1 MNEKLYNILKDK
13 GVNLPPNLDDFNKMI
28 EEDEKLKNNL
38 SKFITQNNL
47 DISLESKKKSLF
59 SESPSQE
66 TSTEFQDEDEDGVF
80 GTVSDYLSN
89 VFSSFKRGYA
99 RGSAAEEATDI
110 LNPLAE
116 VDYQQIA
123 ETEKTLEVLED
134 NKSEV
139 LKDFEAK
146 GFGGLRF
153 LRASPEMFGEVLG
166 MMFRTT
172 FSDKAL
178 SVGAA
183 GGATA
188 GAATLGVGAVPAA
201 LGSTLVA
208 SSYISEFGST
218 VLDTIREKTNED
230 GTSKY
235 DLSDPTDLL
244 KAFSDEKLIAEAK
257 QNGQERGIP
266 VAVLDALT
274 MKATGAA
281 IRTIKGVGKT
291 ANIKRAVTGTLVEST
306 GGGTGEAAAQYFDKG
321 EIEDGQSIAL
331 EFLLE
336 SVGGSPVVAYNML
349 TAEKIN
355 TVQNKE
361 IQEKLN
367 TIRDRSFIETDPVV
381 LEQLSTLRNDLV
393 KQKNINNQKTAENL
407 SQENVNDSKEI
418 TDLVK
423 QLENTKEAQK
433 KSTTEESRKLFED
446 QTKSLEEDIEFK
458 RKILENTKKK
468 NEFFALG
475 EKINNKETLTDQE
488 QKTYDDNKDMVD
500 RVFNLV
506 KKQKDKAGK
515 KIDDKVDSSTLND
528 SDKNFLG
535 KLFDKINFFP
545 EFISQ
550 RYEQSQELR
559 KLNAIEEIKEGKIA
573 EYKNYAVEKYNEYKS
588 IIDKVSKKGQNVLE
602 DFNTKIIDFA
612 LQNEIKGKVFN
623 ETQLKQEIKNIND
636 ANGLDVDVDKTV
648 DLVKKMMIEI
658 EGLSQKILDNQIYQ
672 NVYGKKTAQEN
683 KKRKEKIKIKESEL
697 KIEKDAAKKKILQ
710 NEIKELKKPFVNPLD
725 VIKENLGKY
734 LTRSYRFFS
743 DKNFKLSDT
752 KADALKEAKKKFE
765 SGFIK
770 EYQIKNKK
778 NPKGKDFDEIMEKAE
793 NKANDYIDKLEGY
806 LESQRPNF
814 KQTLNEGI
822 SFDNVD
828 MVINPE
834 TTKKIDNLNKSLG
847 ILQKRKD
854 LDSILRTFL
863 GEYKDLGSRYV
874 SSIDKMTKLQYEQKF
889 FEDIVNTFQGDL
901 IQDVKPAEGD
911 FKYFDTGSPTNP
923 LNGKFIDSKLFDTL
937 TRVEKE
943 TTFLPPYFLN
953 FMRKAKTVWNPPNS
967 RKNITGNIFAM
978 VQNGY
983 FLKNETGLSSAVV
996 KLVRNSTRSLL
1007 TQDIPAEIKDIFS
1020 RASKQG
1026 LMNQSIGLN
1035 NLINEGSVILDILGN
1050 DNQQSRIQ
1058 RGYDYVTKFDDKLK
1072 RFYGRV
1078 DDFAKMVAF
1087 EMESS
1092 QKSLQEFGV
1101 KYSELTDVQ
1110 KKSIDKAAAEKVK
1123 NTFPTWSRIPDW
1135 YKKGFNLSGIDN
1147 QTLRDYTESA
1157 LDLTISKRGFLGDFV
1172 PFKLETL
1179 RTYVNSIRE
1188 IGTTAKKI
1196 KEIRNQIKQ
1205 ESDTNKLE
1213 KLKVR
1218 EDAYLSEYRRRLTG
1232 SIGIGASQSFMKVA
1246 LPVLAVSSI
1255 KKAFDENE
1263 QEEDLRKNE
1272 RSYKSI
1278 RKFYPQWMD
1287 GHTLINDFN
1296 NMSFNKEENRYEI
1309 TTFDYSLENP
1319 YSLILDPMMN
1329 VLKGDIDES
1338 GFIGTLGEVNDLVEP
1353 NMLLKAISE
1362 ITRGQDVYGNEIN
1375 TDELPSYLLK
1385 QIAPP
1390 SMIHAYRNTMDMKE
1404 KGFTLGKL
1412 TDTMIESLIIRDY
1425 VFSPDQQ
1432 FSFELRDF
1440 TEKKKSSKTKEELLR
1455 FRDLYQSSIIYSRNE
1470 NIPFVTKIRERIKN
1484 SRLSKAEKDFIL
1496 LGVGFDLI
1504 SYEEE

>member
-488 QKTYDDNKDMVD
+488 QKTYDDNKDIVD

-672 NVYGKKTAQEN
+672 NVYGKKTAQQN
-683 KKRKEKIKIKESEL
+683 KKRKEKIQIKESEL
-697 KIEKDAAKKKILQ
+697 KIEKDDARKKILQ

-765 SGFIK
+765 SGLIK

-778 NPKGKDFDEIMEKAE
+778 NPKGNDFDQIIEKAE

-901 IQDVKPAEGD
+901 IQDVKPTEGD

-943 TTFLPPYFLN
+943 ATFLPPYFLN

-1058 RGYDYVTKFDDKLK
+1058 RGYDAVTKLDDKLK

-1196 KEIRNQIKQ
+1196 KDIRNQIKQ

-1296 NMSFNKEENRYEI
+1296 NMSFNKEKNRYEI
-1309 TTFDYSLENP
+1309 TTFEYSLENP
-1319 YSLILDPMMN
+1319 YSLILDTMMN

-1375 TDELPSYLLK
+1375 TDELPKYLLK

-1390 SMIHAYRNTMDMKE
+1390 SMIHAHRNTMDMVE

-1432 FSFELRDF
+1432 FSFELKDF
-1440 TEKKKSSKTKEELLR
+1440 AEKKKSSKTKEEFLR

>member
-306 GGGTGEAAAQYFDKG
+306 GGGAGEAAAQYFDKG

-697 KIEKDAAKKKILQ
+697 KIEKDDARKKILQ

-725 VIKENLGKY
+725 VIRENLGKY

-901 IQDVKPAEGD
+901 IQDVKPTEGD

-1058 RGYDYVTKFDDKLK
+1058 RSYDAVTKLDDKLK

-1412 TDTMIESLIIRDY
+1412 TDTMVESLIIRDY

-1440 TEKKKSSKTKEELLR
+1440 TKKKKSSKTKEELLR

>member
-281 IRTIKGVGKT
+281 IRTINGVGKT

-515 KIDDKVDSSTLND
+515 KIDDKVDSSTLDD

-672 NVYGKKTAQEN
+672 NVYGKKTAQQN
-683 KKRKEKIKIKESEL
+683 KKRKEKIQIKESEL
-697 KIEKDAAKKKILQ
+697 KIEKDDARKKILQ

-901 IQDVKPAEGD
+901 IQDVKPTEGD

-1058 RGYDYVTKFDDKLK
+1058 RGYNYVTKFDDKLK

-1232 SIGIGASQSFMKVA
+1232 SIGIAASQSFMKVA

-1296 NMSFNKEENRYEI
+1296 NMSFNKEKNRYEI

-1412 TDTMIESLIIRDY
+1412 TDTMVESLIIRDY

-1440 TEKKKSSKTKEELLR
+1440 TKKKKSSKTKEELLR

>member
-13 GVNLPPNLDDFNKMI
+13 GVKLPSLDDFNNKI
-28 EEDEKLKNNL
+28 ESDENFNVMLK
-38 SKFITQNNL
+38 KYIDQNNL

-59 SESPSQE
+59 LESPSQE

-306 GGGTGEAAAQYFDKG
+306 GGGAGEAAAQYFDKG

-672 NVYGKKTAQEN
+672 NVYGKKTAQQN

-697 KIEKDAAKKKILQ
+697 KIEKDDARKKILQ

-1035 NLINEGSVILDILGN
+1035 NLINEGSVILDILSN
-1050 DNQQSRIQ
+1050 DQNQSKLKRDFLSIPGRLDQ
-1058 RGYDYVTKFDDKLK
+1058 KLK

-1412 TDTMIESLIIRDY
+1412 TDTMVESLIIRDY

-1440 TEKKKSSKTKEELLR
+1440 TKKKKSSKTKEELLR

>member
-306 GGGTGEAAAQYFDKG
+306 GGGAGEAAAQYFDKG

-573 EYKNYAVEKYNEYKS
+573 EYKNYAVKKYNEYKS

-672 NVYGKKTAQEN
+672 NVYGKKTAQQN

-697 KIEKDAAKKKILQ
+697 KIEKDDARKKILQ

-1058 RGYDYVTKFDDKLK
+1058 RSYDAVTKIDDKLK

-1404 KGFTLGKL
+1404 KGFTLGKI

>member
-1196 KEIRNQIKQ
+1196 KDIRNQIKQ

>member
-13 GVNLPPNLDDFNKMI
+13 GINLPPNLDDFNKMI

-488 QKTYDDNKDMVD
+488 QKTYDDNKDIVD

-515 KIDDKVDSSTLND
+515 KIDDKVDSSTLDD

-672 NVYGKKTAQEN
+672 NVYGKKTAQQN
-683 KKRKEKIKIKESEL
+683 KKRKEKIQIKESEL
-697 KIEKDAAKKKILQ
+697 KIEKDDARKKILQ

-778 NPKGKDFDEIMEKAE
+778 NPKGNDFDQIIEKAE

-901 IQDVKPAEGD
+901 IQDVKPTEGD

-943 TTFLPPYFLN
+943 ATFLPPYFLN

-1058 RGYDYVTKFDDKLK
+1058 RGYDAVTKLDDKLK

-1296 NMSFNKEENRYEI
+1296 NMSFNKEKNRYEI

-1329 VLKGDIDES
+1329 LLKGDIDES

-1390 SMIHAYRNTMDMKE
+1390 SMIHAHRNTMDMVE

-1440 TEKKKSSKTKEELLR
+1440 TKKKKSSKTKEELLR

>member
-468 NEFFALG
+468 NQFFALG

-515 KIDDKVDSSTLND
+515 KIDDKVDSSTLDD

-648 DLVKKMMIEI
+648 GLVKKMMIEI

-672 NVYGKKTAQEN
+672 NVYGKKTAQQN

-697 KIEKDAAKKKILQ
+697 KIEKDDARKKILQ

-901 IQDVKPAEGD
+901 IQDVKPTEGD

-1058 RGYDYVTKFDDKLK
+1058 RSYDAVTKLDDKLK

-1412 TDTMIESLIIRDY
+1412 TDTMVESLIIRDY

-1440 TEKKKSSKTKEELLR
+1440 TKKKKSSKTKEELLR

-1504 SYEEE
+1504 SYQEE

>member
-13 GVNLPPNLDDFNKMI
+13 GINLPPNLDDFNKMI

-672 NVYGKKTAQEN
+672 NVYGKKTAQQN
-683 KKRKEKIKIKESEL
+683 KKRKEKIQIKESEL
-697 KIEKDAAKKKILQ
+697 KIEKDDARKKILQ

-765 SGFIK
+765 SGLIK

-778 NPKGKDFDEIMEKAE
+778 NPKGNNFDQIIEKAE

-901 IQDVKPAEGD
+901 IQDVKPTEGD

-943 TTFLPPYFLN
+943 ATFLPPYFLN

-1058 RGYDYVTKFDDKLK
+1058 RGYNYVTKFDDKLK

-1196 KEIRNQIKQ
+1196 KDIRNQIKQ

-1296 NMSFNKEENRYEI
+1296 NMSFNKEKNRYEI

-1412 TDTMIESLIIRDY
+1412 TDTMVESLIIRDY

-1440 TEKKKSSKTKEELLR
+1440 TKKKKSSKTKEELLR

>member
-13 GVNLPPNLDDFNKMI
+13 GVKLPSLDDFNNKI
-28 EEDEKLKNNL
+28 ESDENFNVMLK
-38 SKFITQNNL
+38 KYIDQNNL

-59 SESPSQE
+59 LESPSQE

-306 GGGTGEAAAQYFDKG
+306 GGGAGEAAAQYFDKG

-672 NVYGKKTAQEN
+672 NVYGKKTAQQN

-697 KIEKDAAKKKILQ
+697 KIEKDDARKKILQ

-1058 RGYDYVTKFDDKLK
+1058 RSYDAVTKIDDKLK

-1309 TTFDYSLENP
+1309 TTFDYSLEN
-1319 YSLILDPMMN
+1319 L
-1329 VLKGDIDES
+1329 
-1338 GFIGTLGEVNDLVEP
+1338 F
-1353 NMLLKAISE
+1353 
-1362 ITRGQDVYGNEIN
+1362 
-1375 TDELPSYLLK
+1375 
-1385 QIAPP
+1385 
-1390 SMIHAYRNTMDMKE
+1390 
-1404 KGFTLGKL
+1404 
-1412 TDTMIESLIIRDY
+1412 
-1425 VFSPDQQ
+1425 
-1432 FSFELRDF
+1432 
-1440 TEKKKSSKTKEELLR
+1440 
-1455 FRDLYQSSIIYSRNE
+1455 
-1470 NIPFVTKIRERIKN
+1470 
-1484 SRLSKAEKDFIL
+1484 LSCP
-1496 LGVGFDLI
+1496 
-1504 SYEEE
+1504 

>member
-672 NVYGKKTAQEN
+672 NVYGKKTAQQN

-697 KIEKDAAKKKILQ
+697 KIEKDDARKKILQ

-725 VIKENLGKY
+725 VIRENLGKY

>member
-13 GVNLPPNLDDFNKMI
+13 GINLPPNLDDFNKMI

-166 MMFRTT
+166 MMFRSTC
-172 FSDKAL
+172 SDKAL

-488 QKTYDDNKDMVD
+488 QKTYDDNKDIVD

-515 KIDDKVDSSTLND
+515 KIDDKVDSSTLDD

-672 NVYGKKTAQEN
+672 NVYGKKTAQQN
-683 KKRKEKIKIKESEL
+683 KKRKEKIQIKESEL
-697 KIEKDAAKKKILQ
+697 KIEKDDARKKILQ

-778 NPKGKDFDEIMEKAE
+778 NPKGNDFDQIIEKAE

-901 IQDVKPAEGD
+901 IQDVKPTEGD

-943 TTFLPPYFLN
+943 ATFLPPYFLN

-1058 RGYDYVTKFDDKLK
+1058 RGYDAVTKLDDKLK

-1110 KKSIDKAAAEKVK
+1110 KKSIDKAAAEKVI

-1196 KEIRNQIKQ
+1196 KDIRNQIKQ

-1296 NMSFNKEENRYEI
+1296 NMSFNKEKNRYEI

-1412 TDTMIESLIIRDY
+1412 TDTMVESLIIRDY

-1440 TEKKKSSKTKEELLR
+1440 TKKKKSSKTKEELLR

>member
-13 GVNLPPNLDDFNKMI
+13 GINLPPNLDDFNKMI

-166 MMFRTT
+166 MMLRTT

-488 QKTYDDNKDMVD
+488 QKTYDDNKDIVD

-515 KIDDKVDSSTLND
+515 KIDDKVDSSTLDD

-672 NVYGKKTAQEN
+672 NVYGKKTAQQN
-683 KKRKEKIKIKESEL
+683 KKRKEKIQIKESEL
-697 KIEKDAAKKKILQ
+697 KIEKDDARKKILQ

-778 NPKGKDFDEIMEKAE
+778 NPKGNDFDQIIEKAE

-901 IQDVKPAEGD
+901 IQDVKPTEGD

-1058 RGYDYVTKFDDKLK
+1058 RGYDAVTKLDDKLK

-1296 NMSFNKEENRYEI
+1296 NMSFNKEKNRYEI

-1375 TDELPSYLLK
+1375 TDELPKYLLK

-1390 SMIHAYRNTMDMKE
+1390 SMIHAHRNTMDMVE

-1440 TEKKKSSKTKEELLR
+1440 TKKKKSSKTKEELLR

>member
-13 GVNLPPNLDDFNKMI
+13 GVKLPSLDDFNNKI
-28 EEDEKLKNNL
+28 ESDENFNVMLK
-38 SKFITQNNL
+38 KYIDQNNL

-59 SESPSQE
+59 LESPSQE

-123 ETEKTLEVLED
+123 ETEKTLELLED

-306 GGGTGEAAAQYFDKG
+306 GGGAGEAAAQYFDKG

-672 NVYGKKTAQEN
+672 NVYGKKTAQQN

-697 KIEKDAAKKKILQ
+697 KIEKDDARKKILQ

-1035 NLINEGSVILDILGN
+1035 NLINEGSVILDILSN
-1050 DNQQSRIQ
+1050 DQNQSKLKRDFLSIPGRLDQ
-1058 RGYDYVTKFDDKLK
+1058 KLK

-1412 TDTMIESLIIRDY
+1412 TDTMVESLIIRDY

-1440 TEKKKSSKTKEELLR
+1440 TKKKKSSKTKEELLR

>member
-1 MNEKLYNILKDK
+1 
-13 GVNLPPNLDDFNKMI
+13 
-28 EEDEKLKNNL
+28 
-38 SKFITQNNL
+38 
-47 DISLESKKKSLF
+47 
-59 SESPSQE
+59 
-66 TSTEFQDEDEDGVF
+66 
-80 GTVSDYLSN
+80 
-89 VFSSFKRGYA
+89 
-99 RGSAAEEATDI
+99 
-110 LNPLAE
+110 
-116 VDYQQIA
+116 
-123 ETEKTLEVLED
+123 
-134 NKSEV
+134 
-139 LKDFEAK
+139 
-146 GFGGLRF
+146 
-153 LRASPEMFGEVLG
+153 MFGEVLG

-274 MKATGAA
+274 KKATGAA

-488 QKTYDDNKDMVD
+488 QKTYDDNKDIVD

-515 KIDDKVDSSTLND
+515 KIDDKVDSSTLDD

-672 NVYGKKTAQEN
+672 NVYGKKTAQQN
-683 KKRKEKIKIKESEL
+683 KKRKEKIQIKESEL
-697 KIEKDAAKKKILQ
+697 KIEKDDARKKILQ

-778 NPKGKDFDEIMEKAE
+778 NPKGNDFDQIIEKAE

-901 IQDVKPAEGD
+901 IQDVKPTEGD

-943 TTFLPPYFLN
+943 ATFLPPYFLN

-967 RKNITGNIFAM
+967 RKILQVI
-978 VQNGY
+978 Y
-983 FLKNETGLSSAVV
+983 
-996 KLVRNSTRSLL
+996 LL
-1007 TQDIPAEIKDIFS
+1007 W
-1020 RASKQG
+1020 
-1026 LMNQSIGLN
+1026 
-1035 NLINEGSVILDILGN
+1035 
-1050 DNQQSRIQ
+1050 
-1058 RGYDYVTKFDDKLK
+1058 Y
-1072 RFYGRV
+1072 
-1078 DDFAKMVAF
+1078 KMVT
-1087 EMESS
+1087 S
-1092 QKSLQEFGV
+1092 
-1101 KYSELTDVQ
+1101 
-1110 KKSIDKAAAEKVK
+1110 
-1123 NTFPTWSRIPDW
+1123 
-1135 YKKGFNLSGIDN
+1135 
-1147 QTLRDYTESA
+1147 
-1157 LDLTISKRGFLGDFV
+1157 
-1172 PFKLETL
+1172 
-1179 RTYVNSIRE
+1179 
-1188 IGTTAKKI
+1188 
-1196 KEIRNQIKQ
+1196 
-1205 ESDTNKLE
+1205 
-1213 KLKVR
+1213 
-1218 EDAYLSEYRRRLTG
+1218 
-1232 SIGIGASQSFMKVA
+1232 
-1246 LPVLAVSSI
+1246 
-1255 KKAFDENE
+1255 
-1263 QEEDLRKNE
+1263 
-1272 RSYKSI
+1272 
-1278 RKFYPQWMD
+1278 
-1287 GHTLINDFN
+1287 
-1296 NMSFNKEENRYEI
+1296 
-1309 TTFDYSLENP
+1309 
-1319 YSLILDPMMN
+1319 
-1329 VLKGDIDES
+1329 
-1338 GFIGTLGEVNDLVEP
+1338 
-1353 NMLLKAISE
+1353 
-1362 ITRGQDVYGNEIN
+1362 
-1375 TDELPSYLLK
+1375 
-1385 QIAPP
+1385 
-1390 SMIHAYRNTMDMKE
+1390 
-1404 KGFTLGKL
+1404 
-1412 TDTMIESLIIRDY
+1412 
-1425 VFSPDQQ
+1425 
-1432 FSFELRDF
+1432 
-1440 TEKKKSSKTKEELLR
+1440 
-1455 FRDLYQSSIIYSRNE
+1455 
-1470 NIPFVTKIRERIKN
+1470 
-1484 SRLSKAEKDFIL
+1484 
-1496 LGVGFDLI
+1496 
-1504 SYEEE
+1504 

>member
-13 GVNLPPNLDDFNKMI
+13 GINLPPNLDDFNKMI

-488 QKTYDDNKDMVD
+488 QKTYDDNKDIVD

-515 KIDDKVDSSTLND
+515 KIDDKVDSSTLDD

-672 NVYGKKTAQEN
+672 NVYGKKTAQQN
-683 KKRKEKIKIKESEL
+683 KKRKEKIQIKESEL
-697 KIEKDAAKKKILQ
+697 KIEKDDARKKILQ

-778 NPKGKDFDEIMEKAE
+778 NPKGNDFDQIIEKAE

-901 IQDVKPAEGD
+901 IQDVKPTEGD

-943 TTFLPPYFLN
+943 ATFLPPYFLN

-1058 RGYDYVTKFDDKLK
+1058 RGYDAVTKLDDKLK

-1196 KEIRNQIKQ
+1196 KDIRNQIKQ

-1375 TDELPSYLLK
+1375 TDELPKYLLK

-1412 TDTMIESLIIRDY
+1412 TDTMVESLIIRDY

-1440 TEKKKSSKTKEELLR
+1440 TKKKKSSKTKEELLR

>member
-1 MNEKLYNILKDK
+1 
-13 GVNLPPNLDDFNKMI
+13 
-28 EEDEKLKNNL
+28 
-38 SKFITQNNL
+38 
-47 DISLESKKKSLF
+47 
-59 SESPSQE
+59 
-66 TSTEFQDEDEDGVF
+66 
-80 GTVSDYLSN
+80 
-89 VFSSFKRGYA
+89 
-99 RGSAAEEATDI
+99 
-110 LNPLAE
+110 
-116 VDYQQIA
+116 
-123 ETEKTLEVLED
+123 
-134 NKSEV
+134 
-139 LKDFEAK
+139 
-146 GFGGLRF
+146 
-153 LRASPEMFGEVLG
+153 
-166 MMFRTT
+166 
-172 FSDKAL
+172 
-178 SVGAA
+178 
-183 GGATA
+183 
-188 GAATLGVGAVPAA
+188 
-201 LGSTLVA
+201 
-208 SSYISEFGST
+208 
-218 VLDTIREKTNED
+218 
-230 GTSKY
+230 
-235 DLSDPTDLL
+235 
-244 KAFSDEKLIAEAK
+244 
-257 QNGQERGIP
+257 
-266 VAVLDALT
+266 
-274 MKATGAA
+274 
-281 IRTIKGVGKT
+281 
-291 ANIKRAVTGTLVEST
+291 
-306 GGGTGEAAAQYFDKG
+306 
-321 EIEDGQSIAL
+321 
-331 EFLLE
+331 
-336 SVGGSPVVAYNML
+336 
-349 TAEKIN
+349 
-355 TVQNKE
+355 
-361 IQEKLN
+361 
-367 TIRDRSFIETDPVV
+367 
-381 LEQLSTLRNDLV
+381 
-393 KQKNINNQKTAENL
+393 
-407 SQENVNDSKEI
+407 
-418 TDLVK
+418 
-423 QLENTKEAQK
+423 
-433 KSTTEESRKLFED
+433 
-446 QTKSLEEDIEFK
+446 
-458 RKILENTKKK
+458 
-468 NEFFALG
+468 
-475 EKINNKETLTDQE
+475 
-488 QKTYDDNKDMVD
+488 
-500 RVFNLV
+500 
-506 KKQKDKAGK
+506 
-515 KIDDKVDSSTLND
+515 
-528 SDKNFLG
+528 
-535 KLFDKINFFP
+535 
-545 EFISQ
+545 
-550 RYEQSQELR
+550 
-559 KLNAIEEIKEGKIA
+559 
-573 EYKNYAVEKYNEYKS
+573 
-588 IIDKVSKKGQNVLE
+588 
-602 DFNTKIIDFA
+602 
-612 LQNEIKGKVFN
+612 
-623 ETQLKQEIKNIND
+623 
-636 ANGLDVDVDKTV
+636 
-648 DLVKKMMIEI
+648 
-658 EGLSQKILDNQIYQ
+658 
-672 NVYGKKTAQEN
+672 
-683 KKRKEKIKIKESEL
+683 
-697 KIEKDAAKKKILQ
+697 
-710 NEIKELKKPFVNPLD
+710 
-725 VIKENLGKY
+725 
-734 LTRSYRFFS
+734 
-743 DKNFKLSDT
+743 
-752 KADALKEAKKKFE
+752 
-765 SGFIK
+765 
-770 EYQIKNKK
+770 
-778 NPKGKDFDEIMEKAE
+778 
-793 NKANDYIDKLEGY
+793 
-806 LESQRPNF
+806 
-814 KQTLNEGI
+814 
-822 SFDNVD
+822 
-828 MVINPE
+828 
-834 TTKKIDNLNKSLG
+834 
-847 ILQKRKD
+847 
-854 LDSILRTFL
+854 
-863 GEYKDLGSRYV
+863 
-874 SSIDKMTKLQYEQKF
+874 
-889 FEDIVNTFQGDL
+889 
-901 IQDVKPAEGD
+901 
-911 FKYFDTGSPTNP
+911 
-923 LNGKFIDSKLFDTL
+923 
-937 TRVEKE
+937 
-943 TTFLPPYFLN
+943 
-953 FMRKAKTVWNPPNS
+953 MRKAKTVWNPPNS

-1058 RGYDYVTKFDDKLK
+1058 RGYNYVTKFDDKLK

-1196 KEIRNQIKQ
+1196 KDIRNQIKQ

-1296 NMSFNKEENRYEI
+1296 NMSFNKEKNRYEI

-1375 TDELPSYLLK
+1375 TDELPKYLLK

-1390 SMIHAYRNTMDMKE
+1390 SMIHAHRNTMDMKE

-1412 TDTMIESLIIRDY
+1412 TDTMVESLIIRDY

-1440 TEKKKSSKTKEELLR
+1440 TKKKKSSKTKEELLR

>member
-1440 TEKKKSSKTKEELLR
+1440 TKKKKSSKTKEELLR

>member
-468 NEFFALG
+468 NQFFALG

-515 KIDDKVDSSTLND
+515 KIDDKVDSSTLDD

-648 DLVKKMMIEI
+648 GLVKKMMIEI

-672 NVYGKKTAQEN
+672 NVYGKKTAQQN

-697 KIEKDAAKKKILQ
+697 KIEKDDARKKILQ

-901 IQDVKPAEGD
+901 IQDVKPTEGD

-1058 RGYDYVTKFDDKLK
+1058 RSYDAVTKLDDKLK

-1412 TDTMIESLIIRDY
+1412 TDTMVESLIIRDY

-1440 TEKKKSSKTKEELLR
+1440 TKKKKSSKTKEELLR

>member
-13 GVNLPPNLDDFNKMI
+13 GINLPPNLDDFNKMI

-291 ANIKRAVTGTLVEST
+291 TNIKRAVTGTLVEST

-672 NVYGKKTAQEN
+672 NVYGKKTAQQN
-683 KKRKEKIKIKESEL
+683 KKRKEKIQIKESEL
-697 KIEKDAAKKKILQ
+697 KIEKDDARKKILQ

-765 SGFIK
+765 SGLIK

-778 NPKGKDFDEIMEKAE
+778 NPKGNDFDQIIEKAE

-901 IQDVKPAEGD
+901 IQDVKPTEGD

-943 TTFLPPYFLN
+943 ATFLPPYFLN

-1058 RGYDYVTKFDDKLK
+1058 RGYNYVTKFDDKLK

-1218 EDAYLSEYRRRLTG
+1218 EDAYLSEYRIRLTG

-1296 NMSFNKEENRYEI
+1296 NMSFNKEKNRYEI

-1412 TDTMIESLIIRDY
+1412 TDTMVESLIIRDY

-1440 TEKKKSSKTKEELLR
+1440 TKKKKSSKTKEELLR

>member
-13 GVNLPPNLDDFNKMI
+13 GINLPPNLDDFNKMI

-488 QKTYDDNKDMVD
+488 QKTYDDNKDIVD

-672 NVYGKKTAQEN
+672 NVYGKKTAQQN
-683 KKRKEKIKIKESEL
+683 KKRKEKIQIKESEL
-697 KIEKDAAKKKILQ
+697 KIEKDDARKKILQ

-752 KADALKEAKKKFE
+752 KADALKEAEKKFE
-765 SGFIK
+765 SGLIK

-778 NPKGKDFDEIMEKAE
+778 NPKGNDFDQIIEKAE

-901 IQDVKPAEGD
+901 IQDVKPTEGD

-943 TTFLPPYFLN
+943 ATFLPPYFLN

-1058 RGYDYVTKFDDKLK
+1058 RGYNYVTKFDDKLK

-1196 KEIRNQIKQ
+1196 KDIRNQIKQ

-1296 NMSFNKEENRYEI
+1296 NMSFNKEKNRYEI

-1375 TDELPSYLLK
+1375 TDELPKYLLK

-1390 SMIHAYRNTMDMKE
+1390 SMIHAHRNTMDMVE

-1440 TEKKKSSKTKEELLR
+1440 TKKKKSSKTKEELLR

>member
-13 GVNLPPNLDDFNKMI
+13 GINLPPNLDDFNKMI

-488 QKTYDDNKDMVD
+488 QKTYDDNKDIVD

-515 KIDDKVDSSTLND
+515 KIDDKVDSSTLDD

-672 NVYGKKTAQEN
+672 NVYGKKTAQQN
-683 KKRKEKIKIKESEL
+683 KKRKEKIQIKESEL
-697 KIEKDAAKKKILQ
+697 KIEKDDARKKILQ

-778 NPKGKDFDEIMEKAE
+778 NPKGNDFDQIIEKAE

-901 IQDVKPAEGD
+901 IQDVKPTEGD

-943 TTFLPPYFLN
+943 ATFLPPYFLN

-1058 RGYDYVTKFDDKLK
+1058 RGYDAVTKLDDKLK

-1196 KEIRNQIKQ
+1196 KDIRNQIKQ

-1412 TDTMIESLIIRDY
+1412 TDTMVESLIIRDY

-1440 TEKKKSSKTKEELLR
+1440 TKKKKSSKTKEELLR

>member
-13 GVNLPPNLDDFNKMI
+13 GINLPPNLDDFNKMI

-266 VAVLDALT
+266 VAILDALT

-488 QKTYDDNKDMVD
+488 QKTYDDNKDIVD

-672 NVYGKKTAQEN
+672 NVYGKKTAQQN
-683 KKRKEKIKIKESEL
+683 KKRKEKIQIKESEL
-697 KIEKDAAKKKILQ
+697 KIEKDDARKKILQ

-778 NPKGKDFDEIMEKAE
+778 NPKGNDFDQIIEKAE

-901 IQDVKPAEGD
+901 IQDVKPTEGD

-1058 RGYDYVTKFDDKLK
+1058 RGYNYVTKFDDKLK

-1375 TDELPSYLLK
+1375 TDELPKYLLK

-1390 SMIHAYRNTMDMKE
+1390 SMIHAHRNTMDMVE

-1412 TDTMIESLIIRDY
+1412 TDTMVESLIIRDY

-1440 TEKKKSSKTKEELLR
+1440 TKKKKSSKTKEELLR

>member
-475 EKINNKETLTDQE
+475 EKINNKQTLTDQE

>member
-515 KIDDKVDSSTLND
+515 KIDDKVDSSTLDD

-672 NVYGKKTAQEN
+672 NVYGKKTAQQN
-683 KKRKEKIKIKESEL
+683 KKRKEKIQIKESEL
-697 KIEKDAAKKKILQ
+697 KIEKDDARKKILQ

-901 IQDVKPAEGD
+901 IQDVKPTEGD

-943 TTFLPPYFLN
+943 ATFLPPYFLN

-1058 RGYDYVTKFDDKLK
+1058 RGYDAVTKLDDKLK

-1196 KEIRNQIKQ
+1196 KDIRNQIKQ

-1390 SMIHAYRNTMDMKE
+1390 SMIHAHRNTMDMVE

-1440 TEKKKSSKTKEELLR
+1440 TKKKKSSKTKEELLR

>member
-488 QKTYDDNKDMVD
+488 QKTYDDNKDIVD

-535 KLFDKINFFP
+535 NLFDKINFFP

-588 IIDKVSKKGQNVLE
+588 IIDKVSKKGQSVLE

-672 NVYGKKTAQEN
+672 NVYGKKTAQQN
-683 KKRKEKIKIKESEL
+683 KKRKEKIQIKESEL
-697 KIEKDAAKKKILQ
+697 KIEKDDARKKILQ

-765 SGFIK
+765 SGLIK

-778 NPKGKDFDEIMEKAE
+778 NPKGNDFDQIIEKAE

-901 IQDVKPAEGD
+901 IQDVKPTEGD

-1058 RGYDYVTKFDDKLK
+1058 RGYNYVTKFDDKLK

-1196 KEIRNQIKQ
+1196 KEISNQIKQ

-1296 NMSFNKEENRYEI
+1296 NMSFNKEKNRYEI

-1375 TDELPSYLLK
+1375 TDELPKYLLK

-1412 TDTMIESLIIRDY
+1412 TDTMVESLIIRDY

-1440 TEKKKSSKTKEELLR
+1440 TKKKKSSKTKEELLR

>member
-13 GVNLPPNLDDFNKMI
+13 GINLPPNLDDFNKMI

-123 ETEKTLEVLED
+123 ETEKTLELLED

-488 QKTYDDNKDMVD
+488 QKTYDDNKDIVD

-515 KIDDKVDSSTLND
+515 KIDDKVDSSTLDD

-672 NVYGKKTAQEN
+672 NVYGKKTAQQN
-683 KKRKEKIKIKESEL
+683 KKRKEKIQIKESEL
-697 KIEKDAAKKKILQ
+697 KIEKDDARKKILQ

-778 NPKGKDFDEIMEKAE
+778 NPKGNDFDQIIEKAE

-901 IQDVKPAEGD
+901 IQDVKPTEGD

-943 TTFLPPYFLN
+943 ATFLPPYFLN

-1058 RGYDYVTKFDDKLK
+1058 RGYDAVTKLDDKLK

-1232 SIGIGASQSFMKVA
+1232 SIGIGASQYLYWQFHQ
-1246 LPVLAVSSI
+1246 L
-1255 KKAFDENE
+1255 KKH
-1263 QEEDLRKNE
+1263 LMR
-1272 RSYKSI
+1272 
-1278 RKFYPQWMD
+1278 
-1287 GHTLINDFN
+1287 
-1296 NMSFNKEENRYEI
+1296 
-1309 TTFDYSLENP
+1309 
-1319 YSLILDPMMN
+1319 MN
-1329 VLKGDIDES
+1329 
-1338 GFIGTLGEVNDLVEP
+1338 
-1353 NMLLKAISE
+1353 
-1362 ITRGQDVYGNEIN
+1362 
-1375 TDELPSYLLK
+1375 
-1385 QIAPP
+1385 
-1390 SMIHAYRNTMDMKE
+1390 
-1404 KGFTLGKL
+1404 
-1412 TDTMIESLIIRDY
+1412 
-1425 VFSPDQQ
+1425 
-1432 FSFELRDF
+1432 
-1440 TEKKKSSKTKEELLR
+1440 KKK
-1455 FRDLYQSSIIYSRNE
+1455 I
-1470 NIPFVTKIRERIKN
+1470 
-1484 SRLSKAEKDFIL
+1484 
-1496 LGVGFDLI
+1496 
-1504 SYEEE
+1504 

>member
-901 IQDVKPAEGD
+901 IQDVKPTEGD

>member
-257 QNGQERGIP
+257 QNRQERGIP

-515 KIDDKVDSSTLND
+515 KIDDKVDSSTLDD

-672 NVYGKKTAQEN
+672 NVYGKKTAQQN
-683 KKRKEKIKIKESEL
+683 KKRKEKIQIKESEL
-697 KIEKDAAKKKILQ
+697 KIEKDDARKKILQ

-765 SGFIK
+765 SGLIK

-778 NPKGKDFDEIMEKAE
+778 NPKGNDFDQIIEKAE

-901 IQDVKPAEGD
+901 IQDVKPTEGD

-943 TTFLPPYFLN
+943 ATFLPPYFLN

-983 FLKNETGLSSAVV
+983 FLKDGPGLSS
-996 KLVRNSTRSLL
+996 TLL
-1007 TQDIPAEIKDIFS
+1007 KFIK
-1020 RASKQG
+1020 
-1026 LMNQSIGLN
+1026 
-1035 NLINEGSVILDILGN
+1035 
-1050 DNQQSRIQ
+1050 
-1058 RGYDYVTKFDDKLK
+1058 
-1072 RFYGRV
+1072 
-1078 DDFAKMVAF
+1078 
-1087 EMESS
+1087 
-1092 QKSLQEFGV
+1092 
-1101 KYSELTDVQ
+1101 
-1110 KKSIDKAAAEKVK
+1110 
-1123 NTFPTWSRIPDW
+1123 
-1135 YKKGFNLSGIDN
+1135 LSG
-1147 QTLRDYTESA
+1147 T
-1157 LDLTISKRGFLGDFV
+1157 
-1172 PFKLETL
+1172 
-1179 RTYVNSIRE
+1179 SIATQN
-1188 IGTTAKKI
+1188 I
-1196 KEIRNQIKQ
+1196 
-1205 ESDTNKLE
+1205 
-1213 KLKVR
+1213 
-1218 EDAYLSEYRRRLTG
+1218 
-1232 SIGIGASQSFMKVA
+1232 
-1246 LPVLAVSSI
+1246 P
-1255 KKAFDENE
+1255 
-1263 QEEDLRKNE
+1263 
-1272 RSYKSI
+1272 
-1278 RKFYPQWMD
+1278 
-1287 GHTLINDFN
+1287 N
-1296 NMSFNKEENRYEI
+1296 NVK
-1309 TTFDYSLENP
+1309 
-1319 YSLILDPMMN
+1319 
-1329 VLKGDIDES
+1329 
-1338 GFIGTLGEVNDLVEP
+1338 
-1353 NMLLKAISE
+1353 
-1362 ITRGQDVYGNEIN
+1362 
-1375 TDELPSYLLK
+1375 
-1385 QIAPP
+1385 
-1390 SMIHAYRNTMDMKE
+1390 
-1404 KGFTLGKL
+1404 
-1412 TDTMIESLIIRDY
+1412 
-1425 VFSPDQQ
+1425 
-1432 FSFELRDF
+1432 
-1440 TEKKKSSKTKEELLR
+1440 
-1455 FRDLYQSSIIYSRNE
+1455 DLY
-1470 NIPFVTKIRERIKN
+1470 K
-1484 SRLSKAEKDFIL
+1484 
-1496 LGVGFDLI
+1496 
-1504 SYEEE
+1504 

>member
-13 GVNLPPNLDDFNKMI
+13 GVKLPSLDDFNNKI
-28 EEDEKLKNNL
+28 ESDENFNVMLK
-38 SKFITQNNL
+38 KYIDQNNL

-59 SESPSQE
+59 LESPSQE
-66 TSTEFQDEDEDGVF
+66 TSTEFQDEDADGVF

-306 GGGTGEAAAQYFDKG
+306 GGGAGEAAAQYFDKG

-672 NVYGKKTAQEN
+672 NVYGKKTAQQN

-697 KIEKDAAKKKILQ
+697 KIEKDDARKKILQ

-1035 NLINEGSVILDILGN
+1035 NLINEGSVILDILSN
-1050 DNQQSRIQ
+1050 DQNQSKLKRDFLSIPGRLDQ
-1058 RGYDYVTKFDDKLK
+1058 KLK

-1412 TDTMIESLIIRDY
+1412 TDTMVESLIIRDY

-1440 TEKKKSSKTKEELLR
+1440 TKKKKSSKTKEELLR

>member
-13 GVNLPPNLDDFNKMI
+13 GINLPPNLDDFNKMI

-134 NKSEV
+134 KKSEV

-488 QKTYDDNKDMVD
+488 QKTYDDNKDIVD

-672 NVYGKKTAQEN
+672 NVYGKKTAQQN

-697 KIEKDAAKKKILQ
+697 KIEKDDARKKILQ

-814 KQTLNEGI
+814 KKTLNEGI

-901 IQDVKPAEGD
+901 IQDVKPTEGD

-943 TTFLPPYFLN
+943 ATFLPPYFLN

-1058 RGYDYVTKFDDKLK
+1058 RGYNYVTKFDDKLK

-1375 TDELPSYLLK
+1375 TDELPKYLLK

-1390 SMIHAYRNTMDMKE
+1390 SMIHAHRNTMDMVE

-1440 TEKKKSSKTKEELLR
+1440 TKKKKSSKTKEELLR

>member
-13 GVNLPPNLDDFNKMI
+13 GINLPPNLDDFNKMI

-468 NEFFALG
+468 NQFFALG

-488 QKTYDDNKDMVD
+488 QKTYDDNKDIVD

-672 NVYGKKTAQEN
+672 NVYGKKTAQQN
-683 KKRKEKIKIKESEL
+683 KKRKEKIQIKESEL
-697 KIEKDAAKKKILQ
+697 KIEKDDARKKILQ

-765 SGFIK
+765 SGLIK

-778 NPKGKDFDEIMEKAE
+778 NPKGNDFDQIIEKAE

-901 IQDVKPAEGD
+901 IQDVKPTEGD

-1058 RGYDYVTKFDDKLK
+1058 RGYDAVTKLDDKLK

-1196 KEIRNQIKQ
+1196 KDIRNQIKQ

-1375 TDELPSYLLK
+1375 TDELPKYLLK

-1390 SMIHAYRNTMDMKE
+1390 SMIHAHRNTMDMVE

-1440 TEKKKSSKTKEELLR
+1440 TKKKKSSKTKEELLR